1 LTALSSDLETAGFTL
16 ARNFVNP
23 ESRDRLLRLTTPALA
38 SGAVHHRNGGA
49 FAARGL
55 LRKVPELSPLLEVCG
70 IDALASAVLGDRAIP
85 LDATIFDKH
94 ARANWTVPGHQDRI
108 VAVAATTARK
118 HRIRDGVAY
127 AELEAKTLAGLVA
140 LRIHFDPTDGDSGA
154 LCVVP
159 ESHLHGVVPSGP
171 LSNIPI
177 EQYVPCARTQATSS
191 SCGHCCFIA
200 LRRHR
205 VGAGS
210 CVAIFVLTVNRI
222 DDVPRN
228 VTLRAPASNRLGT
241 LP

>member
-1 LTALSSDLETAGFTL
+1 LTALSSDLETAGFRL

-23 ESRDRLLRLTTPALA
+23 ESRDRLLRLTTPALG

-55 LRKVPELSPLLEVCG
+55 LRKVPELGPLLEACG

-85 LDATIFDKH
+85 LDATFFDKH

-127 AELEAKTLAGLVA
+127 AELDAKTLAGLVA

-154 LCVVP
+154 LCVIP
-159 ESHLHGVVPSGP
+159 ASHLDGVMPGDHISNVP
-171 LSNIPI
+171 LNK
-177 EQYVPCARTQATSS
+177 YVPCAANAGDVLILRPLLLHRSSPSRGEGQRRVLHVVYRTQE
-191 SCGHCCFIA
+191 
-200 LRRHR
+200 
-205 VGAGS
+205 
-210 CVAIFVLTVNRI
+210 LT
-222 DDVPRN
+222 
-228 VTLRAPASNRLGT
+228 
-241 LP
+241 